1 MTSTTIDKIK
11 SGEKPANPVAQFGG
25 FLERFKPQLSMALP
39 KHLNADRM
47 ARLALT
53 AFSQNPALQQCEPRT
68 IVASLMVAGQMGLEI
83 GVSGQ
88 GYLVPYKRTCT
99 FVPGWQ
105 GIVDIVNRSGRASVW
120 TGAVFEGD
128 KFDYELGDS
137 PRLKHQPSGED
148 DPDLLTHVYAIGRV
162 NGSDWPVIEVWPI
175 KRVAKH
181 FKRFNKVGDRHY
193 AHQHWEMYA
202 RKIPLL
208 QVCKYMPKSIE
219 LNNAIALSHA
229 ADNGMGATIE
239 GDFVTLHNVDPETG
253 EIGGP
258 AAPPPAEEPSSPP
271 ADQPPAPPAEAPPAP
286 SEGPGRIAPPEAQ
299 GQPPL
304 SALEAFVARIDNALD
319 PESARAVLQEG
330 EQAFAND
337 KVSLKALRQ
346 AMKAAWE

>member
-1 MTSTTIDKIK
+1 MTSTSVDRIK
-11 SGEKPANPVAQFGG
+11 AGEKPQNPVAQFGG
-25 FLERFKPQLSMALP
+25 FLERFKPQLAMALP

-53 AFSQNPALQQCEPRT
+53 AFSQNEALQQCEPRT
-68 IVASLMVAGQMGLEI
+68 IVASLMLAGQMGLEI

-128 KFDYELGDS
+128 SFDYALGDS
-137 PRLKHQPSGED
+137 PFVKHKPCGED
-148 DPDLLTHVYAIGRV
+148 DPDLMTHVYAIGRV

-175 KRVAKH
+175 RRVQKH
-181 FKRFNKVGDRHY
+181 FEKNNKVGARHY
-193 AHQHWEMYA
+193 AHKHWEMYA

-219 LNNAIALSHA
+219 LSNVMALSHA
-229 ADNGMGATIE
+229 ADAGQGATIE
-239 GDFVTLHNVDPETG
+239 GDYVTLHPNVDPETG
-253 EIGGP
+253 EIGG
-258 AAPPPAEEPSSPP
+258 AGA
-271 ADQPPAPPAEAPPAP
+271 PAPPAGAEPPA
-286 SEGPGRIAPPEAQ
+286 
-299 GQPPL
+299 L
-304 SALEAFVARIDNALD
+304 SALQTYVERIDNAVEL
-319 PESARAVLQEG
+319 EEARAVLVEA
-330 EQAFAND
+330 EKAFADD
-337 KVSLKALRQ
+337 KVALAAVRQ